1 LGNEITNREN
11 VLGPS
16 ENREKYLGSYYR
28 TYIFKEISLNF
39 PKFPKALLV
48 DIQLGKGN
56 FSRF

>member
-1 LGNEITNREN
+1 VVKWAPHTWTYNFL
-11 VLGPS
+11 P
-16 ENREKYLGSYYR
+16 YYR